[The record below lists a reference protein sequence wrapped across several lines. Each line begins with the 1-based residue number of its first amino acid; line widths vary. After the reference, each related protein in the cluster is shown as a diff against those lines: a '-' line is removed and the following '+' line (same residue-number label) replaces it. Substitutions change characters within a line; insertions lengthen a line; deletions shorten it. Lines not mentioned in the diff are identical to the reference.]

1 MSFLGV
7 CFVVALSVIFKYGF
21 NADTLKI
28 VLGKIYYLRR
38 VFFLILFISVCVKIM
53 NSVDGIDKYLM
64 LPFIGC
70 GIAGLLSLYKKTR
83 RIAIILF
90 ATMFLGVL
98 CIFLPIAGLIS
109 SYKSGNLDNASLIFG
124 ILLII
129 GSISLYIYL
138 LRNINKNYK

>member
-1 MSFLGV
+1 
-7 CFVVALSVIFKYGF
+7 
-21 NADTLKI
+21 
-28 VLGKIYYLRR
+28 
-38 VFFLILFISVCVKIM
+38 M
-53 NSVDGIDKYLM
+53 NSVEGIDKYLI

-70 GIAGLLSLYKKTR
+70 GIAGLLSLYRKTR

-98 CIFLPIAGLIS
+98 CIFLPLVGLIS

-124 ILLII
+124 IIVII
-129 GSISLYIYL
+129 GSITLYIYL